1 MTFKNLDQ
9 KFYLELVDLCF
20 SVRYTVEKAKIAP
33 IRIKGEVKNPQI
45 PRIDIFLN
53 ETIILQAYKLIS
65 LNSADCY
72 TVRCY

>member
-1 MTFKNLDQ
+1 MTFKYLDQ
-9 KFYLELVDLCF
+9 KSYLELVDLCF

-53 ETIILQAYKLIS
+53 EKIILQAYNLYGIS
-65 LNSADCY
+65 
-72 TVRCY
+72 

>member
-20 SVRYTVEKAKIAP
+20 SVRYTVENAKIAP

-53 ETIILQAYKLIS
+53 EKIILQAYNLYGIS
-65 LNSADCY
+65 
-72 TVRCY
+72 